1 MTPRERA
8 KKCKSECLHLD
19 RGACGECIEGAITAA
34 VAEERGK
41 WMNATEHP
49 ATCGYVNGPKPPC
62 TCGAHARLAELHGEV
77 AKIIRARGQT

>member
-1 MTPRERA
+1 MVRTVKA
-8 KKCKSECLHLD
+8 DDAD
-19 RGACGECIEGAITAA
+19 RGR
-34 VAEERGK
+34 EERGK